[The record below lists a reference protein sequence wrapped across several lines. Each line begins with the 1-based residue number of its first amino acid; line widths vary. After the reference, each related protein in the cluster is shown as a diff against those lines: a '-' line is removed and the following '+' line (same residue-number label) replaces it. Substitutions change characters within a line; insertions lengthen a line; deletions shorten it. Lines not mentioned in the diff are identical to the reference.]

1 MKVIEKIRMAATIV
15 FVVAIALAVAY
26 HQGICSWLME
36 QFTGSMESQLQQLLR
51 WEAWMFQAESI
62 QKIDLVYFLI
72 SSWRMTVM

>member
-15 FVVAIALAVAY
+15 FVVVAY

-51 WEAWMFQAESI
+51 
-62 QKIDLVYFLI
+62 
-72 SSWRMTVM
+72 

>member
-51 WEAWMFQAESI
+51 
-62 QKIDLVYFLI
+62 
-72 SSWRMTVM
+72 

>member
-1 MKVIEKIRMAATIV
+1 MKVLEKIRMAATIV

-51 WEAWMFQAESI
+51 
-62 QKIDLVYFLI
+62 
-72 SSWRMTVM
+72 